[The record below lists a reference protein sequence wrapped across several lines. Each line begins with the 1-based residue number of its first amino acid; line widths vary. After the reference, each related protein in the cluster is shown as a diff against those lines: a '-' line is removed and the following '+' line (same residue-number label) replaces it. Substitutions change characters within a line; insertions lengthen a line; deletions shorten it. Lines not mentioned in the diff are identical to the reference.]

1 MVNHKQ
7 YIYVK
12 GNDEALD
19 REYGRTKAFSKVRPG
34 ETMLFWRYGLRRFA
48 IPFGDIR
55 RIYRRVEAVIQ
66 KLCCGGKSYYIE
78 WLVLV
83 LHNGEEVVL
92 HIGDDVQK
100 DAVALLEYL
109 QRTHPEIQ
117 YGKVYDKHVSGN
129 GEKKAAAEAI

>member
-1 MVNHKQ
+1 MANQKQ
-7 YIYVK
+7 YIYTK
-12 GNDEALD
+12 GINPVWDAEYEEA
-19 REYGRTKAFSKVRPG
+19 KAFGKVKPG
-34 ETMLFWRYGLRRFA
+34 KSAIFWRYGLRKYA
-48 IPFGDIR
+48 LPVDGVQ

-129 GEKKAAAEAI
+129 GEKKAAAEAV